1 MYNDNS
7 LYTMYDLIWC
17 YSAAP
22 MDFTA
27 FINRPLMF
35 TAGSQMGD
43 MVCTNIEIINDDVL
57 ESNMEEFFADIT
69 SSAADIELGRNPA
82 TITILETNDGSKR
95 VAKMI
100 EGLISVVM

>member
-1 MYNDNS
+1 MYGDNS
-7 LYTMYDLIWC
+7 VYTMSDLIWC

-43 MVCTNIEIINDDVL
+43 MVCTDIEIINDDVL
-57 ESNMEEFFADIT
+57 EVNMEQFFADIT
-69 SSAADIELGRNPA
+69 SSAADVVSGRDRA
-82 TITILETNDGSKR
+82 TITILETNDAGKR
-95 VAKMI
+95 
-100 EGLISVVM
+100 

>member
-1 MYNDNS
+1 MYNDNG

-17 YSAAP
+17 YSTAP

-27 FINRPLMF
+27 FTNRPLMF

-43 MVCTNIEIINDDVL
+43 MVCTSIEIINDDVL
-57 ESNMEEFFADIT
+57 EANMEQFFATIT
-69 SSAADIELGRNPA
+69 SSTAEIEIGRNLA

-100 EGLISVVM
+100 EGLISE